1 MTVLVI
7 TSSFLNAEK
16 GNGGMP
22 GRETA
27 GRPRNIL
34 LNRKTDI
41 GRGVVLKRRVW
52 TPLEVGGRKV
62 TTYLK
67 TYIANHFI

>member
-1 MTVLVI
+1 MGHKSKIQSPKLWNDERNMTVLVI
-7 TSSFLNAEK
+7 TSSFLNPEK

-52 TPLEVGGRKV
+52 TP
-62 TTYLK
+62 
-67 TYIANHFI
+67 